1 MAHEIIGRREELIA
15 LGEFLESVSAGGS
28 ALLFEGDA
36 GIGKSAL
43 WQEGVGLARER
54 GFRVLS
60 ARSSQS
66 EVGTAFATL
75 GDLFASVLDE
85 MLPRLVPVQRRAL
98 EIAFLI
104 REPEGPPPETR
115 LLATA
120 LLSVVG
126 AIAEDGPLV
135 LALDDVQWVDASS
148 ADIIRFVLRRLEGE
162 PVGVLGAVRG
172 RPVAAPLELDRA
184 FSELRRFPVTPLS
197 VAAIHRLLWG
207 RLSLNLSRPVLLR
220 VHETVGGNPFFAL
233 ELGRAVVDGT
243 IRLEGEHLPLP
254 ENLIEVVAKRLSS
267 LPAHV
272 RDTLTAVAAL
282 GAPSVT
288 LLESL
293 TPTAVDNIDLARQ
306 RGVLQLDGDRISFTH
321 PLLAP
326 VCYQEMPLHK
336 RRGLHRRLAD
346 LDVGPE
352 ERARHFAIAAAG
364 PDEEVA
370 AALDAA
376 ATHAHRRGAVQA
388 AAELAEHAIV
398 LTPPDAVARINRR
411 RITAAEHCFY
421 GGDAK
426 KATELLEAAI
436 SSSKPGPVRAEALS
450 QLAVVIS
457 TREGARA
464 SEGLQVRALAEPG
477 LENRQRVF
485 ILCGLAWNAG
495 SRGESRTAVRYAEE
509 GLALAEELAEPHVLG
524 YALTIVAEATFWC
537 TGRILR
543 DALDRAAELERV
555 AGGHDRVSTGSRGTL
570 AWLLENSG
578 RFVEARAL
586 WRDLIADATERGAP
600 ALVWPVFW
608 LARLE
613 LATGAWDEAARL
625 RDEAMDLGHQV
636 GRELIDLLCR
646 MILAEVEAY
655 RGEDEKARRELAHL
669 LRVAERTGIGRHL
682 HGLDR
687 SLALLELSCGDA
699 AASSRHVAQL
709 FADVAELDEW
719 LAHLAGSVAIEALI
733 AVGDLPTAERLLRLL
748 DEHVVG
754 ADTGPVLLPLACRC
768 RGLLHAVRGD
778 HERAIAALEAAA
790 AEPAP
795 PHEVNPLELAR
806 TLLLLGTVQRK
817 AQHKRAAH
825 ESLQRAAEI
834 FGQLGA
840 RIWLEN
846 ARSELARIGG
856 RTVSDGTLSETER
869 LIVELV
875 VAGRRNREVA
885 AELSLSPN
893 TVAWNLSKV
902 YRKLGVSSRTEL
914 AAHVAAAP
922 PV

>member
-15 LGEFLESVSAGGS
+15 LGAFLDSVPAGGS

-43 WQEGVGLARER
+43 WQEGVRLARER
-54 GFRVLS
+54 GFRVL
-60 ARSSQS
+60 AAHSSQS
-66 EVGTAFATL
+66 EVRTAFATL
-75 GDLFASVLDE
+75 GDLFAPVLGE
-85 MLPRLVPVQRRAL
+85 TLQRLVPVQRRAL

-120 LLSVVG
+120 LLSVVC
-126 AIAEDGPLV
+126 AVAEDGPLV

-148 ADIIRFVLRRLEGE
+148 VDIIRFMLRRLEGE
-162 PVGVLGAVRG
+162 PVGVLASVRG
-172 RPVAAPLELDRA
+172 RPVAASLELDRA
-184 FSELRRFPVTPLS
+184 FAAFRRVPVTPLS

-243 IRLEGEHLPLP
+243 IRPEGEHLPLP
-254 ENLIEVVAKRLSS
+254 ENLIEVVAKRLSA
-267 LPAHV
+267 LPAQV

-288 LLESL
+288 LLEPL
-293 TPTAVDNIDLARQ
+293 TSTAVDDIDLARQ

-346 LDVGPE
+346 LDVDLE
-352 ERARHFAIAAAG
+352 ERARHLAISVVG
-364 PDEEVA
+364 HDEEVA

-388 AAELAEHAIV
+388 AAELAERAV
-398 LTPPDAVARINRR
+398 ALTPPDAVDTLNRR
-411 RITAAEHCFY
+411 QITAAGHYYY

-436 SSSKPGPVRAEALS
+436 SSSEPGPVRAEALG

-457 TREGARA
+457 AREGARA

-485 ILCGLAWNAG
+485 ILCGLVWNVG
-495 SRGESRTAVRYAEE
+495 SRGESRAAVCYAEE
-509 GLALAEELAEPHVLG
+509 GLALAEELAEPHMLG
-524 YALTIVAEATFWC
+524 YALTTVAEATYWH

-543 DALDRAAELERV
+543 DALDRAMELERV

-570 AWLLENSG
+570 AWLLANSG
-578 RFVEARAL
+578 RYAEARAL
-586 WRDLIADATERGAP
+586 WSDLIADATERGAGE
-600 ALVWPVFW
+600 LVWPMFW

-613 LATGAWDEAARL
+613 LAIGAWDEAARL
-625 RDEAMDLGHQV
+625 CDEAMGLGHQV
-636 GRELIDLLCR
+636 GRELVDLLCL
-646 MILAEVEAY
+646 MIQAEVDAY
-655 RGEDEKARRELAHL
+655 RGEAEKARRGLAEL
-669 LRVAERTGIGRHL
+669 LRVAERAGIGRYL
-682 HGLDR
+682 QGLDR

-699 AASSRHVAQL
+699 AASSRHVAPL
-709 FADVAELDEW
+709 FTDVPELDEW

-733 AVGDLPTAERLLRLL
+733 AVGDLLAAERLLVLL
-748 DEHVVG
+748 DEHI
-754 ADTGPVLLPLACRC
+754 AETGPDTALLPLAHRC
-768 RGLLHAVRGD
+768 RGILRAAHGD

-790 AEPAP
+790 AEPDP
-795 PHEVNPLELAR
+795 PQEVNPFELAR
-806 TLLLLGTVQRK
+806 ALLALGTVQRK

-834 FGQLGA
+834 FEQLGA
-840 RIWLEN
+840 CIWSEN
-846 ARSELARIGG
+846 ARSELRRIGG
-856 RTVSDGTLSETER
+856 RTVSGEALSETER
-869 LIVELV
+869 CIVELV
-875 VAGRRNREVA
+875 IAGRRNREVA

-893 TVAWNLSKV
+893 TVAWNLSKI

-914 AAHVAAAP
+914 AAHVAATP
-922 PV
+922 PA